1 MSISFVFAA
10 IVGLYYIYW
19 MESGKIPVKIEFPE
33 NYSVSD
39 EKYLPDGRIVA
50 SKKGSKYHLEDC
62 PGAKRIKEENKIWF
76 KDEKEAKKAGYESAA
91 NCPGLN

>member
-1 MSISFVFAA
+1 M
-10 IVGLYYIYW
+10 
-19 MESGKIPVKIEFPE
+19 PVRIEFPE

-39 EKYLPDGRIVA
+39 EKYLPESRIVA

-62 PGAKRIKEENKIWF
+62 SGAKRIKEENKIWF
-76 KDEKEAKKAGYESAA
+76 NSEKEARKAGYEPAA